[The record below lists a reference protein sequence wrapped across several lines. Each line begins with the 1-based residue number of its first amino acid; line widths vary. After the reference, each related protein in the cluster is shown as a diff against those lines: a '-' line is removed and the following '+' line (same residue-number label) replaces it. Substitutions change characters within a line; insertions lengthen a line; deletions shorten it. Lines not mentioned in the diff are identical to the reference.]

1 MLHSGDWSQSRQVDI
16 EMDFRRD
23 EKGIPLLAASK
34 MDARGAEHE
43 ERAQLGVSLVSSVV
57 VVASMIWDAR
67 VA

>member
-1 MLHSGDWSQSRQVDI
+1 
-16 EMDFRRD
+16 MDFRRD